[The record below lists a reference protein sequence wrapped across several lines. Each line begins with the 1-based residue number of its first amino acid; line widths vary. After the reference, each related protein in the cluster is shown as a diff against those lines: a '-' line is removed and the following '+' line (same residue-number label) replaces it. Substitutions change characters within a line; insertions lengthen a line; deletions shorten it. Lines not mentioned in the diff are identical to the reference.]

1 MKLYQPE
8 FAGMTVWSVADPKSS
23 KGTYTATRG
32 TSPPPNASYGH
43 PIGRYD
49 SEGRYWTFCPNVGVE
64 DPNSPQSSRWC
75 KHPGADDER
84 RKAIKEKAWGNLNSM
99 GSYKETDFS

>member
-32 TSPPPNASYGH
+32 TSPPPNASHGH

-49 SEGRYWTFCPNVGVE
+49 SEGSYWTFCPNAGAE
-64 DPNSPQSSRWC
+64 DPNSPQSSC
-75 KHPGADDER
+75 YVKHPHAIDEQR
-84 RKAIKEKAWGNLNSM
+84 QAIKAKAWGNLSSM
-99 GSYKETDFS
+99 CSYKETEF